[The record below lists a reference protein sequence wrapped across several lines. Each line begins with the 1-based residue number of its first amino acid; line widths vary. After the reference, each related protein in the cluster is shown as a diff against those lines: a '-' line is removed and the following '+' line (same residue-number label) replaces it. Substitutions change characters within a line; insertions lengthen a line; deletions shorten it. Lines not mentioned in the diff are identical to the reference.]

1 MEATLEKTN
10 FPVLDT
16 LVPGDW
22 GSSLMDGY
30 EMPELNQK
38 LEAYQALVFIRPEI
52 EPIHSDW
59 LERLFLTLWKTE
71 PVCCPKLLH
80 AASSRVISA
89 GMIHRDEKLASL
101 YESLS

>member
-30 EMPELNQK
+30 EMPELKQK

-59 LERLFLTLWKTE
+59 LERLFSHALE
-71 PVCCPKLLH
+71 NGAGMVGPKL
-80 AASSRVISA
+80 
-89 GMIHRDEKLASL
+89 MPHRAELFRR
-101 YESLS
+101 E